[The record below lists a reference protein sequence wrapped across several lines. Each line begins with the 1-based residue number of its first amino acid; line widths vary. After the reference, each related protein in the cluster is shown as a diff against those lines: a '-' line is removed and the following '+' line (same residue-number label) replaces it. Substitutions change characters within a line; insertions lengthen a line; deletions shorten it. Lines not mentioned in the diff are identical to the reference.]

1 MDDELAVFER
11 QGFGHRL
18 GLGERP
24 SLCIIDFVA
33 GFDDAGTLGGG
44 NIRSAIERTV
54 ALLGFCRARGLP
66 VAHTRV
72 VFADDGSD
80 HNLMSEKVPALKR
93 LTESAPD
100 SQIVAELAP
109 AAGELVVRKRNASA
123 FFETDYGS
131 WLTRRRADTLLIA
144 GCTTSGCVRA
154 TAVDALGYGY
164 RPIVVTDCVGDRAIA
179 PHRASLFDLGQKYAD
194 LMSADEVMAALAG
207 RGRAAA
213 E

>member
-1 MDDELAVFER
+1 MP
-11 QGFGHRL
+11 G
-18 GLGERP
+18 P
-24 SLCIIDFVA
+24 
-33 GFDDAGTLGGG
+33 LGGG
-44 NIRSAIERTV
+44 NIRAAIERTV
-54 ALLGFCRARGLP
+54 ALLGFCREHGLP

-144 GCTTSGCVRA
+144 GCTTSGWRARHGGSMRWALRLPADRRDRLRRRPRPRAAPGQPVRPGA
-154 TAVDALGYGY
+154 E
-164 RPIVVTDCVGDRAIA
+164 
-179 PHRASLFDLGQKYAD
+179 KYAD
-194 LMSADEVMAALAG
+194 LMSAEEGHGGVGRARAG
-207 RGRAAA
+207 RRRIGRAYCSR
-213 E
+213 